1 MIQIFRQSQRRH
13 TVRGPRTHAQTA
25 SANFVAKLERNN
37 PVPIM
42 ENTPYSSHNLS
53 EVRQLWEDIN
63 IDDGM
68 VALPDDAVSTLGVP
82 VAQRYPWDQSKGL
95 YFLNGYHNLHCLRA
109 VHIALMEFAHGE
121 PQSRRFQ
128 HVLHCMESLRQDIL
142 CNADDTPRYT
152 TNDEVPES
160 GVGQVRMCR
169 NWGQL
174 EDWGRQHNACY
185 HFINQT
191 ATGFPNVLR
200 YTYCPPGSPDAAE
213 VKRVMGGTNLT
224 DLL

>member
-1 MIQIFRQSQRRH
+1 
-13 TVRGPRTHAQTA
+13 
-25 SANFVAKLERNN
+25 
-37 PVPIM
+37 
-42 ENTPYSSHNLS
+42 
-53 EVRQLWEDIN
+53 
-63 IDDGM
+63 M
-68 VALPDDAVSTLGVP
+68 VALPDSFVASYGLP
-82 VAQRYPWDQSKGL
+82 KAQRYPWNNYKGL

-109 VHIALMEFAHGE
+109 VHISLMEFVHGE

-128 HVLHCMESLRQDIL
+128 HVLHCMEALRQDIM

-152 TNDEVPES
+152 TSDAVPES
-160 GVGQVRMCR
+160 GVGQIRQCR
-169 NWGQL
+169 
-174 EDWGRQHNACY
+174 DWGKLERWARQYNACY

-200 YTYCPPGSPDAAE
+200 YTFCPPGSPDVAG